1 MYFKQPSTKLTLL
14 IGLTFPHNP
23 KEGPKPLS
31 ILDENKKIIV
41 RNALLLAQINNKE
54 QALPLENTEARYLVE
69 VPTKSLE
76 ALTPHLGKKM
86 WGLPYIQKP
95 PADKKKET
103 QNKKRKS
110 YEISF

>member
-41 RNALLLAQINNKE
+41 RKALLLPQINNKE
-54 QALPLENTEARYLVE
+54 HVLPLENTESRYLVE

-76 ALTPHLGKKM
+76 DLTPHLGKKM
-86 WGLPYIQKP
+86 WGLPYIQEWP
-95 PADKKKET
+95 IGKKKEI
-103 QNKKRKS
+103 QNKKRKP